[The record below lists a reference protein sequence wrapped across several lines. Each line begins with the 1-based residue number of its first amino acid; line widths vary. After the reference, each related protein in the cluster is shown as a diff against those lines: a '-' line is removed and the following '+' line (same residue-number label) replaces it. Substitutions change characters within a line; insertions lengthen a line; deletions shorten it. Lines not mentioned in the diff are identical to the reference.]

1 MTQIQIGNNVSIKV
15 FIAIK
20 IILSLEKEYRAQLN
34 AFFILK
40 EWKVIL
46 EIVTV
51 LVKSFLS

>member
-1 MTQIQIGNNVSIKV
+1 MTQIQIGNNVSIKL
-15 FIAIK
+15 FIVIK
-20 IILSLEKEYRAQLN
+20 IILSLEKEYTAQLN